1 MPYAIIG
8 FHEKGEK
15 FREELTPD
23 RYRGILRS
31 KETYMLAVDLEEKI
45 NLLIDNHHEFEVEL
59 LKLAEA
65 NRTWPKTEAMDA
77 MQKRLLLD
85 RRIVNLLSACRLY
98 LDQSSHAMS
107 SLFGAESTELAGR
120 SLEAN
125 LPKPGPP
132 LMRSCTSLI
141 CT

>member
-1 MPYAIIG
+1 MPHAIIG
-8 FHEKGEK
+8 FYEKGEK

-23 RYRGILRS
+23 RFQSILRA

-45 NLLIDNHHEFEVEL
+45 NLLIDNHHEFELEL
-59 LKLAEA
+59 LKPAEA
-65 NRTWPKTEAMDA
+65 KRTWPKTEAMDA

-107 SLFGAESTELAGR
+107 YLLAAESKEFTA
-120 SLEAN
+120 AN
-125 LPKPGPP
+125 E
-132 LMRSCTSLI
+132 
-141 CT
+141 